1 MQTFGKRQYAH
12 LELDP
17 WAKKRKPR
25 EETSR
30 ESSVPRSRIAA
41 YLVALVMV
49 GVVAVAG
56 FEMLVLA

>member
-25 EETSR
+25 EEAAR
-30 ESSVPRSRIAA
+30 EPAVPRSRVTG
-41 YLVALVMV
+41 YLVALLMV
-49 GVVAVAG
+49 GIVAVAS
-56 FEMLVLA
+56 FEILVLA